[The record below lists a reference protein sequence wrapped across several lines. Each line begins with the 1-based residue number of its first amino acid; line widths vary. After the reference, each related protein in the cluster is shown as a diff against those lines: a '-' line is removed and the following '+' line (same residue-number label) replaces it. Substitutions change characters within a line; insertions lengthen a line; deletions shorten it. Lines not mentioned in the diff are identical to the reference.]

1 MEVLVGFGLA
11 ICYALAIGAAFSL
24 CVTIINLTNKGD
36 EDGNS

>member
-24 CVTIINLTNKGD
+24 CVTIMNMTNKGD
-36 EDGNS
+36 EDGSN